1 MVTGGFEWLL
11 VVKGGYWVVR
21 GGYEWSHVVSGGFVV
36 VGGNGWVV
44 VFRAACTRASAKF
57 ILDRLEKARLNYLL
71 VLEENMRLTSL

>member
-36 VGGNGWVV
+36 VGGNGWLKGGKGCFGAV
-44 VFRAACTRASAKF
+44 ASGW
-57 ILDRLEKARLNYLL
+57 
-71 VLEENMRLTSL
+71 